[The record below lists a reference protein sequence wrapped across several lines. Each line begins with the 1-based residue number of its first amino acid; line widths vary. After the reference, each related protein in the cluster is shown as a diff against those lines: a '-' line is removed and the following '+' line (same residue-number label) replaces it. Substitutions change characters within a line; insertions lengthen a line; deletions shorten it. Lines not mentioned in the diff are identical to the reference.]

1 MTRQKMH
8 GCIGNWLKKH
18 FTKISNFFC
27 EILEINGTRLS
38 KSSAKR
44 LHLMITP
51 QDFVHRFRGS
61 GRPWHGGGGPKLP
74 VWILKRLGSV
84 FINACCLLSALP
96 SSSQF
101 GRGRLSLVVISFYT
115 LSLLFKPCHLSEFT
129 LAGPLR
135 GLVLFYTATEHGWWI
150 YNVHVK
156 FCYGSC

>member
-8 GCIGNWLKKH
+8 GCIENWLKKH
-18 FTKISNFFC
+18 FAKISNFSC

-61 GRPWHGGGGPKLP
+61 GRPWQGGGGPKLP

-84 FINACCLLSALP
+84 FINACRLLSALP

-115 LSLLFKPCHLSEFT
+115 LSLLFRPCRLSEFT

-135 GLVLFYTATEHGWWI
+135 GLVYFTLPLSMDG
-150 YNVHVK
+150 
-156 FCYGSC
+156 GSTMYM

>member
-18 FTKISNFFC
+18 FAKISNFSC
-27 EILEINGTRLS
+27 E
-38 KSSAKR
+38 KWYSAK
-44 LHLMITP
+44 
-51 QDFVHRFRGS
+51 QKFCKEASFD
-61 GRPWHGGGGPKLP
+61 GPKLP

-84 FINACCLLSALP
+84 FINACRLLLALL

-115 LSLLFKPCHLSEFT
+115 LSLLFRPYRLSEFT